1 MRIHPFVLV
10 VAPCAISVALIVQAQ
25 SPKAGLYE
33 VSSKMTWQHSPFPE
47 GMQAPSG
54 SGGPHTTKV
63 CVTQAQIDKY
73 NGPKPS
79 AHGGNC
85 QVGNIQKN
93 QHGMTAE
100 ITCGVPMTG
109 KGKVE
114 TTWTDSGH
122 SKSKVHFTGSMKMGQ
137 ESKTIEWTVQS
148 QSTFK
153 GGNCGGVKPADEK

>member
-1 MRIHPFVLV
+1 MSAYRSVFVV
-10 VAPCAISVALIVQAQ
+10 ISIITATFLAGAQ

-33 VSSKMTWQHSPFPE
+33 VTSKMIWQHSPFPE

-54 SGGPHTTKV
+54 SGGPHSTQV

-73 NGPKPS
+73 NGPKPA

-85 QVGNIQKN
+85 EVGNIQKN

-100 ITCGVPMTG
+100 ITCGAPMTG
-109 KGKVE
+109 KGNVQ
-114 TTWTDSGH
+114 TTWTDSSH
-122 SKSKVHFTGSMKMGQ
+122 SKSRVHFSGSMKIGQ
-137 ESKTIEWTVQS
+137 DTKTIEWTLES

-153 GGNCGGVKPADEK
+153 AANCGTVKPTE